1 MILETKAYGPVEID
15 EKQVLE
21 FPQGLLGF
29 EEHRRFALIDAH
41 KKPFFWLQSTEDS
54 KIAFILIKPTIF
66 RDDYDPG
73 VTKEDFDD
81 IGAEGSEECLVFAI
95 VTVPE
100 SGPMTANLQGPL
112 FVSKKTRKGKQCIS
126 PRDEYRTRHDIL
138 EEMAAR
144 REQDADPLP

>member
-1 MILETKAYGPVEID
+1 MTLETKAYGPVEID

-29 EEHRRFALIDAH
+29 EEYRQFALIDAH

-54 KIAFILIKPTIF
+54 RIAFILIKPSIF

-73 VTKEDFDD
+73 ISQEDFDD
-81 IGAEGSEECLVFAI
+81 IGAETSEECLVFAI

-112 FVSKKTRKGKQCIS
+112 YISKKTRKGKQCIS
-126 PRDEYRTRHDIL
+126 PRDEYRTKHDIL
-138 EEMAAR
+138 EEMATR
-144 REQDADPLP
+144 RE

>member
-29 EEHRRFALIDAH
+29 EEYRQFALIDAH
-41 KKPFFWLQSTEDS
+41 KKPFFWLQSTEDVR
-54 KIAFILIKPTIF
+54 IAFILIKPSIF

-73 VTKEDFDD
+73 ISQEDFDD
-81 IGAEGSEECLVFAI
+81 IGAESSEQCLVFAI

-112 FVSKKTRKGKQCIS
+112 FISKKTRKGKQCIS
-126 PRDEYRTRHDIL
+126 PKDEYRTKHDIL

-144 REQDADPLP
+144 RE